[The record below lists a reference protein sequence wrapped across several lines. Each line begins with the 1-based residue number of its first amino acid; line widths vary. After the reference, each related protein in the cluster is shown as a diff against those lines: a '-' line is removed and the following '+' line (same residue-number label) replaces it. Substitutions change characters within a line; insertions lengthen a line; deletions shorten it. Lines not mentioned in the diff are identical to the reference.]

1 MLENQIENLVTQTD
15 VEVPEEET
23 ATDKSQREIMIIDDD
38 IDFRLSLAELL
49 SLQGYKIITAKN
61 GREAIDA
68 LLKSESTPGLILL
81 DLNMPV
87 ENGVAFWNELNEHK
101 DLCHIPTIVITGF
114 SANTE
119 QLIGIE
125 AVMEKPVDKLE
136 LLEKV
141 EKIFQE

>member
-1 MLENQIENLVTQTD
+1 MLENQIENLTTQTD
-15 VEVPEEET
+15 VQAPEEET

-49 SLQGYKIITAKN
+49 SLQGYKITTAKN
-61 GREAIDA
+61 GREAIDT
-68 LLKSESTPGLILL
+68 LLKSESIPGLILL

-87 ENGVAFWNELNEHK
+87 ENGVTFWNELNEHK

-114 SANTE
+114 SANTD

-141 EKIFQE
+141 DKIFQE

>member
-1 MLENQIENLVTQTD
+1 MLENQIENLTTQTD
-15 VEVPEEET
+15 VQAPEEET

-38 IDFRLSLAELL
+38 IDFRLNLAELL
-49 SLQGYKIITAKN
+49 SLQGYKITTAKN
-61 GREAIDA
+61 GREAIDT
-68 LLKSESTPGLILL
+68 LLKSESIPGLILL

-87 ENGVAFWNELNEHK
+87 ENGVTFWNELNEHK

-114 SANTE
+114 SANTD

-141 EKIFQE
+141 DKIFQE

>member
-1 MLENQIENLVTQTD
+1 MLENQIENLTTQTD
-15 VEVPEEET
+15 VQVPEEEI

-49 SLQGYKIITAKN
+49 SLQGYKITTAKN

-68 LLKSESTPGLILL
+68 LLRSESIPGLILL